1 MRHPETYI
9 RSDVAGDTLW
19 LNRSTV
25 EIVEGVKRET
35 AVHVGAK
42 PLLVTP
48 LWPGMYPILG
58 KTAPLWEV
66 YSLFPEPESQ
76 QQVAIARLQRLG
88 VDWVVLA
95 DIVPEPREDL
105 RFRNTHRIMWEH
117 FKQDFDWRVIDSRH
131 TFVYLLSRQSP
142 AKR

>member
-1 MRHPETYI
+1 MRHPETCI

-25 EIVEGVKRET
+25 EIVEGLKRET

-76 QQVAIARLQRLG
+76 QQAAIARLRRLG

-105 RFRNTHRIMWEH
+105 RFSNTHRVMWEH
-117 FKQDFDWRVIDSRH
+117 FKQDFDWLVIDPRH
-131 TFVYLLSRQSP
+131 PFVYLLRRRAP
-142 AKR
+142 AER

>member
-1 MRHPETYI
+1 
-9 RSDVAGDTLW
+9 
-19 LNRSTV
+19 
-25 EIVEGVKRET
+25 
-35 AVHVGAK
+35 
-42 PLLVTP
+42 
-48 LWPGMYPILG
+48 MYLILG
-58 KTAPLWEV
+58 KIAPLWEV

-76 QQVAIARLQRLG
+76 QQAAIARLQRLG